1 MDALSLK
8 SKLLSLAKIKISK
21 KLQSQI
27 NFEYKGNLS
36 RDLWIFIKI
45 NKSSRVRLTISE
57 DAKLLLDKNDKDI
70 LVIYDLSEKAIL
82 AENIVIEQP
91 LAHAPEQMFFTLYR
105 TCKRGCKFCPLTYSK
120 EKTHHSLNDI
130 IGRIKENKDPL
141 SIGITTANP
150 PYLKTKD
157 IVDEICFIASKIKE
171 TTNSKIPI
179 GVSLNSPN
187 ADELSL
193 LKKYGI
199 DEIRLNLETPNE
211 ELAKSIMPNKAIKDI
226 YLSIENAVTTFGV
239 GKVSSNIIVGLGESD
254 EDIIYGVEK
263 LASIGSIAT
272 LYPYDQIN
280 NNHLFF
286 RPSELRLYNLAL
298 SHKQILQ
305 KYGLHPMH
313 LKTMCCSCAASH
325 ILPEKD
331 FYI

>member
-1 MDALSLK
+1 MNVLSLK
-8 SKLLSLAKIKISK
+8 SKLLSLAKIKISEK
-21 KLQSQI
+21 IQDQVDI
-27 NFEYKGNLS
+27 EYRGNLNK
-36 RDLWIFIKI
+36 DLWVFLKL
-45 NKSSRVRLTISE
+45 NESSRVRLTISD
-57 DAKLLLDKNDKDI
+57 DAKLLLDKKDKDNLI
-70 LVIYDLSEKAIL
+70 IFDLI
-82 AENIVIEQP
+82 ENTVLIENVVIEQP

-105 TCKRGCKFCPLTYSK
+105 TCKRGCKFCPLTYSN
-120 EKTHHSLNDI
+120 EKAHHSLNDI
-130 IGRIKENKDPL
+130 IGRIKGNKTPL
-141 SIGITTANP
+141 SIGITTASP
-150 PYLKTKD
+150 PYLETKD

-211 ELAKSIMPNKAIKDI
+211 ELAKSIMPNKPIKDI
-226 YLSIENAVTTFGV
+226 YCSIENAVNTFGA

-254 EDIIYGVEK
+254 EDIISGVEK

-272 LYPYDQIN
+272 LYPYDPIK
-280 NNHLFF
+280 NNHMLFF

-305 KYGLHPMH
+305 KYGLHPMN

-331 FYI
+331 F